1 MNSRK
6 TMAVR
11 ISANPDE
18 RLFGAGCFESAD
30 VENLPDLCQMM
41 LNNIMAMSA
50 DKFSIRYYR
59 NNHVSLVVG
68 NAYPLEKGWE
78 FYTPGTDAPD
88 QDGSLGGIY
97 ESAIN
102 QYNWFCPW
110 DMENLSLRRFTLCGI
125 RFLGF
130 PDSKDMT
137 GVGKVVSLTTD
148 CDCQHRAVRTAR

>member
-1 MNSRK
+1 MNRRK
-6 TMAVR
+6 SLAVW
-11 ISANPDE
+11 ISSNPDE
-18 RLFGAGCFESAD
+18 RLFGAGCFESKNISSLG
-30 VENLPDLCQMM
+30 ELCQVM
-41 LNNIMAMSA
+41 LNNIMAMSE
-50 DKFSIRYYR
+50 DKFSIRHFP

-110 DMENLSLRRFTLCGI
+110 DAENPDLNRFILCGI
-125 RFLGF
+125 RFLGM
-130 PDSKDMT
+130 PDSGHMT
-137 GVGKVVSLTTD
+137 DVGKVVSLTTGE
-148 CDCQHRAVRTAR
+148 CDCQFRTAR